1 MDNEVQTNRFIFHG
15 DAAKEQSVRIDGV
28 RLADIGVHLL
38 ADSQEPMLPDVR
50 SHTVTIPG
58 RHGAYDFGAYF
69 EPRPLTLSCG
79 FNHQASFD
87 HVQTLIR
94 NLSAIFLDAYG
105 RPREVSVEYDY
116 ERGKYYKA
124 KLASGV
130 DINRIVRAGLF
141 SVPLVAYD
149 PYAYSTFSSDEVT
162 WGNEEITFEY
172 SYLLGHEGTG
182 GSVRITS
189 PTTQNIYVDGY
200 AVKPIF
206 EISGR
211 ATRLTIATN
220 GYSFEL
226 PTFNNETWTID
237 CDKYTVLRNG
247 KNAFGDMS
255 LGEFILHPGS
265 NVVSFGGSGMD
276 VNVRIKFRDKYM

>member
-1 MDNEVQTNRFIFHG
+1 MANAIFHG
-15 DAAKEQSVRIDGV
+15 DPSKETSVRIDGV

-38 ADSQEPMLPDVR
+38 ADSEEPVLPEVR
-50 SHTVTIPG
+50 THSVTIPG

-79 FNHQASFD
+79 FNQQASFD

-105 RPREVSVEYDY
+105 RPKEVTVEYDY
-116 ERGKYYKA
+116 ERGKQYNA
-124 KLASGV
+124 KLASSV
-130 DINRIVRAGLF
+130 PIERIVRAGRF
-141 SVPLVAYD
+141 QVPLVAYD

-162 WGNEEITFEY
+162 WGNEVITFEY

-182 GSVRITS
+182 GSVRITA
-189 PTTQNIYVDGY
+189 PTAQDIYVDGY
-200 AVKPIF
+200 AVKPVF

-211 ATRLTIATN
+211 ATRLTVSAN

-226 PTFNNETWTID
+226 PAFTNETWTID
-237 CDKYTVLRNG
+237 CERYSVLRNG
-247 KNAFGDMS
+247 KNAYGDVT
-255 LGEFILHPGS
+255 LGEFVLQPGS
-265 NVVSFGGSGMD
+265 NVVAFGGSGID
-276 VNVRIKFRDKYM
+276 VDVRIKFRDKYM